1 MNKLLELREYGGI
14 VMELRASKN
23 DGMIK
28 QIITGMT
35 VSLGVTLVSN
45 IAQFIKST
53 KLSII
58 DVGVWDSSYNNINK
72 MLYKLNP
79 DEYIKH
85 RYPTTN
91 KEVFELSDD
100 ISYFVQLKNGNYAKV
115 ETYKDKGGKYVYP
128 EPRLKIQFFGKNRY
142 KYREEFLRNA
152 LKITDDKH
160 IRVKYL
166 NEYEITCDII
176 PHCFD
181 NIVLS
186 EEVKHRIIDGL
197 NNWKSSRGWY
207 EKHQLV
213 HKIGVFLYGKPGTGK
228 STVAKA
234 ISTMFENAPILTID
248 PNNIMSSINGILKMR
263 RKYDGTLIVLIEDFD
278 MFFKSREELENIE
291 LDIGMKKQ
299 KDTNQNAIFQ
309 LLDGVYSTENT
320 IYIATTNYKD
330 RIDSA
335 LIRYGRFD
343 IQEELNYFGYNEA
356 LKAIKLL
363 GYDEQ
368 VLNKLGLKYPVQP
381 SLLQSMVMEYRAKK
395 SSGRL

>member
-128 EPRLKIQFFGKNRY
+128 EPRLKIQFLVKTDISIGKN
-142 KYREEFLRNA
+142 F
-152 LKITDDKH
+152 
-160 IRVKYL
+160 
-166 NEYEITCDII
+166 
-176 PHCFD
+176 
-181 NIVLS
+181 
-186 EEVKHRIIDGL
+186 
-197 NNWKSSRGWY
+197 
-207 EKHQLV
+207 
-213 HKIGVFLYGKPGTGK
+213 
-228 STVAKA
+228 
-234 ISTMFENAPILTID
+234 
-248 PNNIMSSINGILKMR
+248 
-263 RKYDGTLIVLIEDFD
+263 
-278 MFFKSREELENIE
+278 
-291 LDIGMKKQ
+291 
-299 KDTNQNAIFQ
+299 
-309 LLDGVYSTENT
+309 
-320 IYIATTNYKD
+320 
-330 RIDSA
+330 
-335 LIRYGRFD
+335 
-343 IQEELNYFGYNEA
+343 
-356 LKAIKLL
+356 
-363 GYDEQ
+363 
-368 VLNKLGLKYPVQP
+368 
-381 SLLQSMVMEYRAKK
+381 
-395 SSGRL
+395 